1 MAGKIPQHFIDDL
14 LSRVDVVEV
23 IDARV
28 TLKKT
33 GRDYMAC
40 CPFHN
45 EKTPS
50 FSVSQ
55 PKQFYHCFGC
65 GVNGNAIGFLMEY
78 EGMHFVD
85 AIEALAESVG
95 LEVPRDEQA
104 AQRRDETK
112 PLFATLEKVTRFYRE
127 SLRDAP
133 AAKAYL
139 KGRGLSSETAKRFSI
154 GYAPD
159 GWDALQTALAGEE
172 RQLLTTGMLIPGK
185 GGAGTAT
192 GRPYQ
197 RFRDR
202 VMFPIRDRRG
212 RVIAF
217 GGRVL
222 GDTEPKYLNSP
233 ETPLFHKSRELY
245 GLFEARRSAQEL
257 GAVIV
262 VEGYMDVVAL
272 AEHGIEN
279 CVATLGTAANRE
291 HSEILFRTVPNI
303 VFCFDGDRAGRA
315 AAARAMLATL
325 PCLEDGR
332 DAHFMFLPDGEDPDS
347 IVKAGGSTGFQ
358 KLLASRLTV
367 IDFLYEHL
375 CAEIDVNSIGGKA
388 QLAERAKPLLA
399 TIPRGVYRQLA
410 VARLEE
416 LIGLSLGRE
425 RATAAPI
432 PQTPRQRTK
441 VEGGLDP
448 MSRAALLVL
457 QYPPVVGSQSPE
469 DIEIDEGLR
478 GASVLHRLIGYCDQ
492 NPSITTAR
500 LLERFRDTTDYTY
513 LADLA
518 TRQYL
523 PDGVELDTETA
534 LADFA
539 HALDLLKKLSR
550 QMSAERKAPLE
561 SRRGLLGRKR
571 S

>member
-139 KGRGLSSETAKRFSI
+139 KGRGLSSETARRFSI

-185 GGAGTAT
+185 GGAGTAA

-222 GDTEPKYLNSP
+222 GDAEPKYLNSP

-347 IVKAGGSTGFQ
+347 IVKAGGSAGFQ
-358 KLLASRLTV
+358 RLLASRLTV
-367 IDFLYEHL
+367 VDFLYEHL

-410 VARLEE
+410 VARLET

-432 PQTPRQRTK
+432 LQTPRQRTK
-441 VEGGLDP
+441 VAGGLDP

-469 DIEIDEGLR
+469 NIEIDEGLER
-478 GASVLHRLIGYCDQ
+478 AALLHRLIGYCDQ

-500 LLERFRDTTDYTY
+500 LLERFRDTADYRY

-539 HALDLLKKLSR
+539 HALDQLKKLSR
-550 QMSAERKAPLE
+550 QQIAERKAPPEARL
-561 SRRGLLGRKR
+561 GLLGRKR
-571 S
+571 

>member
-28 TLKKT
+28 TLKKA

-95 LEVPRDEQA
+95 MEVPRDEQA

-112 PLFATLEKVTRFYRE
+112 PLYATLEKVTRFYRQ

-133 AAKAYL
+133 AAKEYL
-139 KGRGLSSETAKRFSI
+139 KGRGLSSETARRFGI

-159 GWDALQTALAGEE
+159 GWDALQTALGGEE
-172 RQLLTTGMLIPGK
+172 RNLLTTGMLIPGK
-185 GGAGTAT
+185 GGTGTAS

-217 GGRVL
+217 GGRLL
-222 GDTEPKYLNSP
+222 GDAEPKYLNSP

-245 GLFEARRSAQEL
+245 GLFEARRAAQEL

-272 AEHGIEN
+272 AEHGIDN

-291 HSEILFRTVPNI
+291 HSELLFRTVPNI

-315 AAARAMLATL
+315 AASRAMLATL
-325 PCLEDGR
+325 PCLTDGR

-347 IVKAGGSTGFQ
+347 IVKAGGSAGFLD
-358 KLLASRLTV
+358 LLATRLPV
-367 IDFLYEHL
+367 VDFLFEHL
-375 CAEIDVNSIGGKA
+375 SAGIDVDSIGGKA
-388 QLAERAKPLLA
+388 QLAEQAKPLLA

-410 VARLEE
+410 VQRLER
-416 LIGLSLGRE
+416 LIGLSLGQE
-425 RATAAPI
+425 RATAAPP
-432 PQTPRQRTK
+432 PQTPRQRLT
-441 VEGGLDP
+441 VEGALDP
-448 MSRAALLVL
+448 MARAALLML
-457 QYPPVVGSQSPE
+457 QHPPVVAGQPPE
-469 DIEIDEGLR
+469 AIEVDESLR
-478 GASVLHRLIGYCDQ
+478 GAATLLRLVSYCDQ
-492 NPSITTAR
+492 DPSITTAR
-500 LLERFRDTTDYTY
+500 LLERFRDTTDHAY
-513 LADLA
+513 LSRLA
-518 TRQYL
+518 THHYL
-523 PDGVELDTETA
+523 PDNAELDAETA
-534 LADFA
+534 HTEFT
-539 HALDLLKKLSR
+539 HALDQLRKLSR
-550 QMSAERKAPLE
+550 QSGVDRLAPAA
-561 SRRGLLGRKR
+561 RRGLLGRTR
-571 S
+571 R